1 MVFVIFL
8 TIIYKNDYIVFHL
21 VDKLNKNTDNKFHLS
36 YIRNQSI
43 KYINELNPFV
53 GKFALKFQNIPEINI
68 QLPKKSILAYPET
81 ILLNF
86 LHDQI
91 QLLKIS
97 FFQKTGFDEKLCCR
111 LRIF

>member
-68 QLPKKSILAYPET
+68 QLPKKT
-81 ILLNF
+81 I
-86 LHDQI
+86 DKI
-91 QLLKIS
+91 QLSI
-97 FFQKTGFDEKLCCR
+97 QKSEKRDTKRMYLSKHDKSYGNATY
-111 LRIF
+111 